1 MANELINLENV
12 TKEELTSISGVTTE
26 MADKVMQRRSEK
38 ELTTVDMQEL
48 TNIPT
53 LVWNDMEESNLNST
67 LHEQDQIKLPG
78 ERSIQDMFYEFQAER
93 RANEQKMA
101 VLDAQVRKS
110 DLKMTEIFNRI
121 FNIAF

>member
-1 MANELINLENV
+1 MANELIYLGNV

-53 LVWNDMEESNLNST
+53 LVWNDMVQSNLNST

>member
-38 ELTTVDMQEL
+38 ELATVDMQEL

-53 LVWNDMEESNLNST
+53 LVWNDMVESNLNST

>member
-93 RANEQKMA
+93 RANEQTMA

-110 DLKMTEIFNRI
+110 DLKMTNFQQ
-121 FNIAF
+121 NI